1 MAFFGLQ
8 TPQNYKYW
16 YIKLFWMFRNPN
28 TPLWPRKNLHF
39 WKFQNFS
46 IFLGVAKSMVLGGQR
61 GGVWALNPFIRSSN
75 IWGYMV
81 LSFFGSKKVNF
92 KENIGG
98 AFKAPPPNRIFLTP
112 RQIGLR
118 VPSGKYQTKGNVAPI
133 SPNFTAIL
141 AIFLPKNGNFWR
153 ENSLLTK
160 EYLQLFLVLDVQI
173 SKFLSINKLTRY
185 WDWSSA
191 CFVEY

>member
-16 YIKLFWMFRNPN
+16 YIKLFWMFGNPN

-46 IFLGVAKSMVLGGQR
+46 IFLGVEKVRFLGPE

-98 AFKAPPPNRIFLTP
+98 ALKAPPTRKRIFSTP
-112 RQIGLR
+112 PGIGL
-118 VPSGKYQTKGNVAPI
+118 TNELTDELT
-133 SPNFTAIL
+133 NELTDEL
-141 AIFLPKNGNFWR
+141 TNETEKNSVYAA
-153 ENSLLTK
+153 NSLLL
-160 EYLQLFLVLDVQI
+160 YLVCDLFQ
-173 SKFLSINKLTRY
+173 S
-185 WDWSSA
+185 W
-191 CFVEY
+191 

>member
-46 IFLGVAKSMVLGGQR
+46 IFLGVAKSTVLGGQR

-98 AFKAPPPNRIFLTP
+98 HSMPPPPNRIFLTP
-112 RQIGLR
+112 RQIGLNIYR
-118 VPSGKYQTKGNVAPI
+118 VTLLVADSKGNVRTWKL
-133 SPNFTAIL
+133 SSQRN
-141 AIFLPKNGNFWR
+141 
-153 ENSLLTK
+153 LTPS
-160 EYLQLFLVLDVQI
+160 
-173 SKFLSINKLTRY
+173 SKRTNI
-185 WDWSSA
+185 
-191 CFVEY
+191 

>member
-28 TPLWPRKNLHF
+28 TPLWLRKNLHF

-46 IFLGVAKSMVLGGQR
+46 IFLGVAKSTVFGGQR

-92 KENIGG
+92 EENIGG

-112 RQIGLR
+112 RQIGLKWCSR
-118 VPSGKYQTKGNVAPI
+118 IGPSILWDQAHNTVFWNLWLIPE
-133 SPNFTAIL
+133 PNFFSCDNEHSIL
-141 AIFLPKNGNFWR
+141 
-153 ENSLLTK
+153 T
-160 EYLQLFLVLDVQI
+160 
-173 SKFLSINKLTRY
+173 
-185 WDWSSA
+185 
-191 CFVEY
+191 